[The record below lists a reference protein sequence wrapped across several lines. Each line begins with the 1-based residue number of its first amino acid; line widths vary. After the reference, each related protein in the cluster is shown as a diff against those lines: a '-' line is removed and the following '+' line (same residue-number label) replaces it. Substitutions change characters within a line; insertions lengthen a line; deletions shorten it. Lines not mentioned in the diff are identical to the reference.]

1 MSEFT
6 DKLGEIHSDTPKKS
20 CIPKTDGKY
29 ILPDRRI
36 LVREGSVFTLV
47 GHRDK
52 KRMRQL
58 EKYPAQQLKTLLK
71 FPGFGNYTEQ
81 QLKDVPDNELA
92 RMLNP
97 RPHVTFHV
105 SWLYTS
111 GCTEAKQLR
120 KLVKQAE
127 LL

>member
-6 DKLGEIHSDTPKKS
+6 NKLGGIRQETHKKGR
-20 CIPKTDGKY
+20 IPKADGKY

-36 LVREGSVFTLV
+36 LLREGSVFTLI

-52 KRMRQL
+52 KRTRQL
-58 EKYPAQQLKTLLK
+58 ERYPSEQLMTLLSL
-71 FPGFGNYTEQ
+71 PGYGSHTKEDLDSISPQ
-81 QLKDVPDNELA
+81 VAVL
-92 RMLNP
+92 MLNP
-97 RPHVTFHV
+97 RPTATFHI

-120 KLVKQAE
+120 KLIRQAE
-127 LL
+127 VL